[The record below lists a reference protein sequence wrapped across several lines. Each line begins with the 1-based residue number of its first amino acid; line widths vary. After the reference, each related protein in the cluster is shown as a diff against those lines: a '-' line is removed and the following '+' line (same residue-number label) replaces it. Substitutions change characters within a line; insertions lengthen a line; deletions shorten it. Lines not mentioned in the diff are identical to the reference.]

1 MNDSPTTQAQADQT
15 IQDAREASH
24 PILVESGDTWRVT
37 TRLPAGNADYTPIA
51 AIETGGVGDLALVD
65 PVSGHRLQIQ
75 IPTDADGEPRSIYNA
90 MRRLI
95 DIAESR
101 DFLNEEGGE

>member
-1 MNDSPTTQAQADQT
+1 MNDSPITRAQADQ
-15 IQDAREASH
+15 IIRDAREASH

-51 AIETGGVGDLALVD
+51 AIETGSVGDLVLVD
-65 PVSGHRLQIQ
+65 PISGHRLQIQ
-75 IPTDADGEPRSIYNA
+75 IPTNAAGEPSSIYDA

-95 DIAESR
+95 DIAEVR
-101 DFLNEEGGE
+101 DFLSEEGGE